1 MPLPS
6 VAPDSPGYQI
16 HTPPGTPSR
25 KPNSLHVPTE
35 SSFGLPIRRYIAE
48 TLICHVLGQP
58 SYSLAC
64 FLVSTITQYLQI
76 DLPRKSAVIPVEEV
90 CKLANDHYQRALPM
104 PVIQHARTLF
114 SQHDVAWRDG
124 DKIRYVCGEV
134 CVCVKSVVMIIGGE
148 YVCLFGEL

>member
-1 MPLPS
+1 MPPTFQ
-6 VAPDSPGYQI
+6 PTT
-16 HTPPGTPSR
+16 TPPGTPGR
-25 KPNSLHVPTE
+25 KSHSLHMPTE

-64 FLVSTITQYLQI
+64 FLISTITQYLKI
-76 DLPRKSAVIPVEEV
+76 ELPRKSGPLVVSVEEV
-90 CKLANDHYQRALPM
+90 CKLANDHYQRVLPM

-124 DKIRYVCGEV
+124 DRIR
-134 CVCVKSVVMIIGGE
+134 
-148 YVCLFGEL
+148 